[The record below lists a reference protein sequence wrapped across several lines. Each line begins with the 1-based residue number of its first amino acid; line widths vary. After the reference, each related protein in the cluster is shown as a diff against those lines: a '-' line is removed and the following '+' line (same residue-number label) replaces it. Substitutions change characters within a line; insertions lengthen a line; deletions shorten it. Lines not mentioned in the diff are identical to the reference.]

1 MIINL
6 TNKRVI
12 ARRPK
17 TALGFIERGI
27 GMIGRDFSDFDAMV
41 FHNCNA
47 VHTMLMRIKIDILFV
62 DGENRICEIRKRLVP
77 WVPVVRSANAVT
89 VVELPEGIIEET
101 ATELGHIL
109 DLNAELTEEAIK
121 EPEQQLMPAPDAVI
135 SMNEK
140 VI

>member
-12 ARRPK
+12 ARKPT
-17 TALGFIERGI
+17 TALGIFERGR
-27 GMIGRDFSDFDAMV
+27 GMIGRDFSDFDAMI
-41 FHNCNA
+41 FHDCNA
-47 VHTMLMRIKIDILFV
+47 VHTMFMRIKIDVLFV
-62 DGENRICEIRKRLVP
+62 DEGNCICEIRKRLVP

-121 EPEQQLMPAPDAVI
+121 EPEPQLMPAPGAVI